1 MIRTRC
7 WLKPAAED
15 KQVVVV
21 AREVVAVIRVEVAP
35 VVAQIR
41 VEAMPAVVDMFRLR
55 AEMLA
60 VVSVVAGRFTHRQ

>member
-15 KQVVVV
+15 KKVVV
-21 AREVVAVIRVEVAP
+21 AREVVAVIRAEVAP

-41 VEAMPAVVDMFRLR
+41 VEAMPAAVVDMFRLR

>member
-15 KQVVVV
+15 KKVVV
-21 AREVVAVIRVEVAP
+21 AREVVAVIRAEVAP

-55 AEMLA
+55 AEMRA
-60 VVSVVAGRFTHRQ
+60 VVSVAAGRFTRRQ

>member
-15 KQVVVV
+15 KKVVVV
-21 AREVVAVIRVEVAP
+21 REVAAVIRVEVAP

-41 VEAMPAVVDMFRLR
+41 VEAMPAVDMFRLR
-55 AEMLA
+55 AEIPA
-60 VVSVVAGRFTHRQ
+60 VVSVVAGQFTHRQ

>member
-1 MIRTRC
+1 
-7 WLKPAAED
+7 
-15 KQVVVV
+15 VVV
-21 AREVVAVIRVEVAP
+21 AREVVAVIRAEVAP

-41 VEAMPAVVDMFRLR
+41 VEAMPAAVVDMFRLR

>member
-1 MIRTRC
+1 MRTRC

-15 KQVVVV
+15 KKVVV

-41 VEAMPAVVDMFRLR
+41 VEAMLAVVDMFRLR

>member
-1 MIRTRC
+1 MMRTRC

-15 KQVVVV
+15 KKVVV

-41 VEAMPAVVDMFRLR
+41 VEAMLAVVDMFRLR

>member
-15 KQVVVV
+15 KKVVV
-21 AREVVAVIRVEVAP
+21 AREVAAVIRVEVAP
-35 VVAQIR
+35 AAAQIR
-41 VEAMPAVVDMFRLR
+41 VEVMR
-55 AEMLA
+55 A